1 MTLGV
6 EQEMKEYLSK
16 RGIKDLPEER
26 KAGLRALFEMS
37 HLLTKDEQ
45 DALGKSME
53 EIERRKLT
61 LYDDLRP

>member
-1 MTLGV
+1 MMTLGV

-45 DALGKSME
+45 DALGKSM
-53 EIERRKLT
+53 
-61 LYDDLRP
+61 